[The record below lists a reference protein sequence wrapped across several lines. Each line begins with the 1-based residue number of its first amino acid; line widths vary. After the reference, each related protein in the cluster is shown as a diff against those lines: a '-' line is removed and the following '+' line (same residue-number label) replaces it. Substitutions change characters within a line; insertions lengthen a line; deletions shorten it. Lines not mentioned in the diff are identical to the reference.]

1 MARDK
6 TTYTGFINTPM
17 SDYVDALKDTM
28 TMFDV
33 PEQFAKKQDPH
44 VAYQIFEKDIQ
55 YRVTPLKS
63 GELRAN
69 LNIILN
75 IYGSQG
81 SGKSVIGLSL
91 YHLICQY
98 AGRKP
103 DIREIF
109 FSINDIHV
117 YTKEMADKGDLKSR
131 CILLDE
137 QMSTERYG
145 MGSAERVDKL
155 FDIIRIIRDS
165 QVSFIMISPDNVFN
179 FPAHYCIEAW
189 RKNFRER
196 SNLSFLIEMRNKRPI
211 TIMATPLM
219 FSLEGDFNQAY
230 LKKKRAFIQKF
241 ASQKEDDISTE
252 IRDKAEKMCAEDRFI
267 NCYNKMLQLDL
278 YMQMFGKASND
289 FMQTVC
295 AKAEQ
300 MLLSKGGFF
309 EKPKRFRSKG
319 AGGGKADDQDDVHD
333 AGADQPDRF
342 TGETDEDKPKS
353 KTKPEP
359 KPKPKP
365 KDISRADADDDS
377 DIDLDLKASEGV
389 LSGFAG
395 AKQLE
400 DQIKGKPKGKG
411 KSKGKSRKD
420 KE

>member
-6 TTYTGFINTPM
+6 TTYVGFINTPM

-55 YRVTPLKS
+55 YRVTPLKPN
-63 GELRAN
+63 ELRAN

-75 IYGSQG
+75 IYGTQG
-81 SGKSVIGLSL
+81 SGKSVIGISL

-103 DIREIF
+103 EIREIF
-109 FSINDIHV
+109 FSINDIHT
-117 YTKEMADKGDLKSR
+117 YTKEMADKGDLKAR
-131 CILLDE
+131 CIVLDE

-145 MGSAERVDKL
+145 LGSAERVDKL

-189 RKNFRER
+189 RKNFKER
-196 SNLSFLIEMRNKRPI
+196 SNLSFLIEMRNKKPI
-211 TIMATPLM
+211 TIIATPLL
-219 FSLEGDFNQAY
+219 FSLEGDFNREY

-241 ASQKEDDISTE
+241 ASQKEDDISKE
-252 IRDKAEKMCAEDRFI
+252 IREKAKKLMEDEMFK
-267 NCYNKMLQLDL
+267 NCYNKALQLDL
-278 YMQMFGKASND
+278 YMQLFGKSSND

-300 MLLSKGGFF
+300 VFLMKGEFF
-309 EKPKRFRSKG
+309 EKPKKFKPKGKSKPDT
-319 AGGGKADDQDDVHD
+319 DDNDGEYD
-333 AGADQPDRF
+333 AGADQPDSF
-342 TGETDEDKPKS
+342 TGEVDRPKKIRKKGKKIADVDEEYETDVK
-353 KTKPEP
+353 
-359 KPKPKP
+359 
-365 KDISRADADDDS
+365 AGAV
-377 DIDLDLKASEGV
+377 DLDKKASRGV
-389 LSGFAG
+389 LSGFAD
-395 AKQLE
+395 AKKLE
-400 DQIKGKPKGKG
+400 AQV
-411 KSKGKSRKD
+411 KD
-420 KE
+420 KKIKK